1 MATGEEDGDGGMVSE
16 MHTVGGGGG
25 RLYQSCLHRKRA
37 APPRSKDGGCANLI
51 AAPPSLI
58 RNNPLMMYISI
69 TCPFPLPSLS
79 LSSRP
84 HTSYWDSFYI
94 YMVSLSTLGF
104 GLTKANWMGKFFV
117 YWLPVW
123 TVVRNKEMSQTK
135 TVAKHFDRWVYDTVR
150 AAYWSPRCR
159 ILPHDLNRQRFLHKP

>member
-25 RLYQSCLHRKRA
+25 LLYQSCLHRKRA

-58 RNNPLMMYISI
+58 RNNPLMYISI